1 MKLAYFSFLFII
13 VSAFSQTPALSPY
26 EQRDLQLFTTYQQE
40 PGLIA
45 SIDRT
50 HTIMGK
56 DYLRNQLANPL
67 ISTQALLE
75 RQAGIQF
82 LLSHED
88 IYQDLKNILSA
99 FAYYE
104 ESFSIGN
111 SGSDSICS
119 NVIGSFFFKNRYL
132 TCLNK
137 YPAGLELGQAAHVA
151 NLSFPLVEHLA
162 IHFLLSEKLK
172 STLGIECGH
181 HHHHDG
187 GACDHSHGSS
197 TAVAAYNLYNIF
209 HTGVHIA
216 GAKGLVDHVRQQS
229 QVIKS
234 IQQDLINLNIAL
246 DQAYAICT
254 IIRANPELKKYI
266 HHAQALDDLFARKDK
281 KSAQLKEFLELMDK
295 NTFRDE
301 PSFFSRIGNILRAY
315 ALIKEVHAELIK
327 DLSAIAHI
335 DFLLNV
341 ATLVKEFQDTNTPYT
356 FVEFKTEAAQ
366 LSIEGFWNPL
376 LQQMQP
382 ISHRIELGNNN
393 PHIAIVTGPN
403 KAGKSTSLQAIS
415 LSTLLAQTLTI
426 VPATH
431 MSISPFAAFKTGFN
445 MPARVNQG
453 QSLFSASLDFAKDII
468 ETAQANP
475 NQNIYVAID
484 ELFNSTAFDQGT
496 AIAQRFCQELSTLP
510 NCICFM
516 ATHFNDLT
524 KLEAQK
530 PEQFKNFK
538 AELATNSN
546 NQSHYILAPGASE
559 VRNVLQLID
568 QENTGIKFV

>member
-1 MKLAYFSFLFII
+1 MKLAPFSILFII
-13 VSAFSQTPALSPY
+13 LSSCAQTPVLSPY

-50 HTIMGK
+50 VTVIGK

-67 ISTQALLE
+67 NSTQALLE
-75 RQAGIQF
+75 RQAGVQF
-82 LLSHED
+82 LLEHEE
-88 IYQDLKNILSA
+88 IYEDLKNILSS
-99 FAYYE
+99 FAEYE

-119 NVIGSFFFKNRYL
+119 SVIGNFFFTNKYL
-132 TCLNK
+132 TWLNK
-137 YPAGLELGQAAHVA
+137 YPAGLELGQVVHVT

-172 STLGIECGH
+172 SAWGIECGH
-181 HHHHDG
+181 HHHHE

-197 TAVAAYNLYNIF
+197 TAVAAYNLYNLI
-209 HTGVHIA
+209 HTGIHIA
-216 GAKGLVDHVRQQS
+216 GVKGLIDHIRQQS
-229 QVIKS
+229 QVITS

-254 IIRANPELKKYI
+254 IIRANPELKKHI

-281 KSAQLKEFLELMDK
+281 KSPQLKEFLQLMDK

-315 ALIKEVHAELIK
+315 SLIKEVHAELMQ
-327 DLSAIAHI
+327 DLSAVAHI
-335 DFLLNV
+335 DFLINV
-341 ATLVKEFQDTNTPYT
+341 VTLVKEFQDTNTPYT
-356 FVEFKTEAAQ
+356 FAEFKPQSAQ

-376 LQQMQP
+376 FTHMQP
-382 ISHRIELGNNN
+382 ITHRIKLGDTN
-393 PHIAIVTGPN
+393 PTIAIVTGPN

-415 LSTLLAQTLTI
+415 LATLLAQTLTI
-426 VPATH
+426 APATH
-431 MSISPFAAFKTGFN
+431 MSLSPFARFKTGFN

-453 QSLFSASLDFAKDII
+453 QSLFSASLDFAQEII
-468 ETAQANP
+468 KIAQANP
-475 NQNIYVAID
+475 NQPMFIAID

-496 AIAQRFCQELSTLP
+496 AIAQRFCQELSTLS

-524 KLEAQK
+524 KFEAEYPQS
-530 PEQFKNFK
+530 FRNYK
-538 AELATNSN
+538 AELVTNNN
-546 NQSHYILAPGASE
+546 NQTRYLLAPGVSE
-559 VRNVLQLID
+559 VRNVLQLIEQD
-568 QENTGIKFV
+568 KAGIKFV

>member
-1 MKLAYFSFLFII
+1 MKLAPFSFLFII
-13 VSAFSQTPALSPY
+13 ISSCAQTSVLSPY

-50 HTIMGK
+50 VTVIGK
-56 DYLRNQLANPL
+56 DYLRSQLANPL
-67 ISTQALLE
+67 SSTQALLE
-75 RQAGIQF
+75 RQVCVQF
-82 LLSHED
+82 LLAHDD
-88 IYQDLKNILSA
+88 IYQELKNFLNA
-99 FAYYE
+99 FAHYE

-111 SGSDSICS
+111 SGSDAVCS
-119 NVIGSFFFKNRYL
+119 SVIGSFFFKNSYL
-132 TCLNK
+132 TWLNK
-137 YPAGLELGQAAHVA
+137 YPAGLELGQAAHAA

-181 HHHHDG
+181 HHDHG
-187 GACDHSHGSS
+187 AACDHSHGSS
-197 TAVAAYNLYNIF
+197 TAIAAYNLYNVF
-209 HTGVHIA
+209 HTAVHIA

-246 DQAYAICT
+246 DQAYAICNILIT
-254 IIRANPELKKYI
+254 NPELKNHI
-266 HHAQALDDLFARKDK
+266 HNAQALVNLFTKTGK
-281 KSAQLKEFLELMDK
+281 KSAQLKEFLALMDK

-315 ALIKEVHAELIK
+315 SLIKEVHAELMH
-327 DLSAIAHI
+327 DLSALSHI
-335 DFLLNV
+335 DFLINV
-341 ATLVKEFQDTNTPYT
+341 VTLVKEFQNTNTPYT
-356 FVEFKTEAAQ
+356 FAEFKPQAAQ
-366 LSIEGFWNPL
+366 LTIEGFWNPL
-376 LQQMQP
+376 FTDMQP
-382 ISHRIELGNNN
+382 INHRIKLGDNN
-393 PHIAIVTGPN
+393 PTIAIVTGPN

-415 LSTLLAQTLTI
+415 LATLLAQTLTI

-431 MSISPFAAFKTGFN
+431 MSISPFATFKTGFN
-445 MPARVNQG
+445 MPARVNQD
-453 QSLFSASLDFAKDII
+453 QSLFSASLDFAQDII
-468 ETAQANP
+468 KTAQANP
-475 NQNIYVAID
+475 DQPIFIAID

-524 KLEAQK
+524 KFEAEH
-530 PEQFKNFK
+530 PEHFRNYK
-538 AELATNSN
+538 AELATNNN
-546 NQSHYILAPGASE
+546 NQSRYVLAPGISE
-559 VRNVLQLID
+559 VSNVLQLINKD
-568 QENTGIKFV
+568 NGIRFV